1 MRGETLGIQLIC
13 LAFIDEKGL
22 QMRSFIAT
30 TCLWGLVMP
39 LAHAGLALVG
49 ETKESIIYINL
60 DAAEKN
66 GAIIKAEGSQDFHQ
80 QQTAAG
86 QQYLSAKFIHEF
98 DCEKKQARQLSLST
112 YPENM
117 ANGGALQTD
126 NEAKPWAA
134 PVAGSAVDMMWKKA
148 CLKP

>member
-1 MRGETLGIQLIC
+1 
-13 LAFIDEKGL
+13 
-22 QMRSFIAT
+22 MRSFIAT

-80 QQTAAG
+80 QQ
-86 QQYLSAKFIHEF
+86 
-98 DCEKKQARQLSLST
+98 ARQLSLST

-117 ANGGALQTD
+117 ANGGVLQTD

-134 PVAGSAVDMMWKKA
+134 PIAGSAVEMMWKKA
-148 CLKP
+148 CVKP

>member
-1 MRGETLGIQLIC
+1 MSLGSRHAFGPCGLGIGRRDQ
-13 LAFIDEKGL
+13 
-22 QMRSFIAT
+22 R
-30 TCLWGLVMP
+30 V
-39 LAHAGLALVG
+39 HH
-49 ETKESIIYINL
+49 
-60 DAAEKN
+60 AEKN

-117 ANGGALQTD
+117 ANGGVLQTD

-134 PVAGSAVDMMWKKA
+134 PIAGSAVEMMWKKA
-148 CLKP
+148 CVKP